1 MVSKFIDG
9 AVTCTLDPW
18 NHVTCTPTKPGT
30 ECDRDNEIRLFD
42 LILGTKRL
50 MK

>member
-1 MVSKFIDG
+1 MCGFVIYGWSS
-9 AVTCTLDPW
+9 DPW
-18 NHVTCTPTKPGT
+18 NHVTCKPTKPCT
-30 ECDRDNEIRLFD
+30 ECDKDNEIRLFD